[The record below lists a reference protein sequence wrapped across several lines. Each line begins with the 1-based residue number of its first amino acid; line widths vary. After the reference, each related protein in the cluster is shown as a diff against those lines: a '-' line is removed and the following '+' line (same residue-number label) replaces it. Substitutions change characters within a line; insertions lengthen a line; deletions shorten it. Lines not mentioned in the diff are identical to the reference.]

1 MVLVFLSLVPREF
14 LGREHRMKQCP
25 VPDGQVGGQE
35 WDEECEAIT
44 RTWARHMSLLAG
56 LSFDP
61 PSCQQQKS
69 QSAHRHSRYVYAKQG
84 SRMCSARNEKL
95 AGPNVGSAGW
105 PAVTQFP
112 SELYS
117 CVFKQAGDNP
127 LRKTATAPTH
137 FFAKHAFPEELFIF
151 FMVSVFK
158 KILPTHKIA

>member
-1 MVLVFLSLVPREF
+1 
-14 LGREHRMKQCP
+14 
-25 VPDGQVGGQE
+25 
-35 WDEECEAIT
+35 
-44 RTWARHMSLLAG
+44 MSLLAG

-95 AGPNVGSAGW
+95 AGPNVGSVGW